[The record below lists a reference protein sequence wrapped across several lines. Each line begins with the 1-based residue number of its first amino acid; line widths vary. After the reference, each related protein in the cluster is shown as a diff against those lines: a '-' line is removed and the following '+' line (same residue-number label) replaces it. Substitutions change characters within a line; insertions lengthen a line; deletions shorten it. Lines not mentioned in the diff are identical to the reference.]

1 MSTMNLALKAPPLA
15 LREQAPGPARATPT
29 AASPA
34 TGATPQADAAPA
46 ALELR
51 NVCKSYGS
59 GSART
64 EVLDQLNLRIEP
76 GEFVAIVGFS
86 GSGKTTLVSLLAGLA
101 QADSGQV
108 LKDGQPITAPG
119 PDRGVVFQSYSLMPW
134 LTVRENIA
142 LAVDRVFASD
152 SRTQRNERVS
162 RYISM
167 VGLTPAAD
175 KKPAQL
181 SGGMRQRVSVA
192 RALATN
198 PDVLLMDEPLSAL
211 DALTRAN
218 LQDEIVRI
226 WSEERKTVLLITNDV
241 DEALMMA
248 DRIIPL
254 ETGPR
259 AKLGPSFKVDID
271 RPRDRRAMNHDV
283 RFQALRAQ
291 ITQHL
296 LGLAHQRDT
305 DQGTQII
312 ALPQLT
318 PREVAPQRL
327 PTAASLFRMR
337 HAAQAEA
344 IENDLVAA
352 ARAAAPTLL
361 SPTPADAAANEHIS
375 DGRFVEFSQVVK
387 VYPGANGPQTVV
399 DGFDMKIRRGE
410 FISVIGHSGCGKST
424 VLSMIAGLTDISEGV
439 IVLDG
444 REVANAGPDRGLVFQ
459 APSLVPWLTAFENVM
474 LGVARVF
481 PHATQAE
488 RNNTVAYYLG
498 RVGLGNAM
506 DKRAADLSNGMKQRV
521 GIARAFALNP
531 KLLLLDEPFGM
542 LDSLTRWDLQEVLM
556 ETWARSQ
563 VTAIMVTH
571 DVDEAILLADRVVMM
586 SNGPRAKIG
595 RIMDVPLPRPRTR
608 EALLS
613 HPRYYELRE
622 ELIGFLEDCGK
633 QH

>member
-1 MSTMNLALKAPPLA
+1 MNLALKATTFAVHDDAYSPTRAEAPPIA
-15 LREQAPGPARATPT
+15 AAPGAS
-29 AASPA
+29 AA
-34 TGATPQADAAPA
+34 A

-86 GSGKTTLVSLLAGLA
+86 GSGKTTLVSLLAGLT
-101 QADSGQV
+101 QADSGDV
-108 LKDGQPITAPG
+108 LKDGKPITGPG

-142 LAVDRVFASD
+142 LAVDRVFASN
-152 SRTQRNERVS
+152 SRKQREERVT

-198 PDVLLMDEPLSAL
+198 PDLLLMDEPLSAL

-259 AKLGPSFKVDID
+259 ARLGPSFKVDIE
-271 RPRDRRAMNHDV
+271 RPRDRRAMNHDTQ
-283 RFQALRAQ
+283 FQALRAE

-296 LGLAHQRDT
+296 LGLAHQRDA
-305 DQGTQII
+305 DQGAQVIS
-312 ALPQLT
+312 LPMLT
-318 PREVAPQRL
+318 PREISPQRK
-327 PTAASLFRMR
+327 PTTASLFKMR

-344 IENDLVAA
+344 IESDLIAA
-352 ARAAAPTLL
+352 TRAAAPN
-361 SPTPADAAANEHIS
+361 PVAPGTPATT
-375 DGRFVEFSQVVK
+375 DGDTSERSNDDRFVEFSRVIK
-387 VYPGANGPQTVV
+387 VYPGAKGPQTVV
-399 DGFDMKIRRGE
+399 DGFDLKIKRGE
-410 FISVIGHSGCGKST
+410 FISIIGHSGCGKST
-424 VLSMIAGLTDISEGV
+424 VLSMVAGLTDISEGV

-459 APSLVPWLTAFENVM
+459 APSLVPWLTAYENVM
-474 LGVARVF
+474 LGVNRVF
-481 PHATQAE
+481 PHASKAE
-488 RNNTVAYYLG
+488 RHNMAAYYLS

-531 KLLLLDEPFGM
+531 KMLLLDEPFGM

-556 ETWARSQ
+556 EVWARSQ
-563 VTAIMVTH
+563 VTAVMVTH

-595 RIMDVPLPRPRTR
+595 KIMDVPLPRPRTR
-608 EALLS
+608 EALLT